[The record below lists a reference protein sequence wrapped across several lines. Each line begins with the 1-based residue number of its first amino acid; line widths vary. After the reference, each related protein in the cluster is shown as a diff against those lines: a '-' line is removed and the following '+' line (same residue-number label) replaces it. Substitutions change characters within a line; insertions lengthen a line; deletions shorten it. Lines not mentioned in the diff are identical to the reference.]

1 MKHLVD
7 MGYLLKKIRCTD
19 IKGTERFNEQSL
31 LSRKEGFGLLAVYIV
46 NSCNCD
52 LISFIC
58 DILGGI

>member
-7 MGYLLKKIRCTD
+7 MGYFFQESGV
-19 IKGTERFNEQSL
+19 KGTVRFNEQRL

-46 NSCNCD
+46 NSCD

-58 DILGGI
+58 DIVGGI